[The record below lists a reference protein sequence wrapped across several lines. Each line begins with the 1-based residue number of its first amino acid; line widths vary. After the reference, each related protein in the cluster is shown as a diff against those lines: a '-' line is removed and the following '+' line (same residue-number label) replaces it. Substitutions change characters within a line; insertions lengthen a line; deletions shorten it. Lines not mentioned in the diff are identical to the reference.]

1 MPYISRRFAILLS
14 ALCLG
19 ASAAALHA
27 QTYPAKPVRIIVPF
41 AAGSTIDIF
50 GRIIAPKL
58 TEALG
63 QQVIVENRAGAG
75 GAIGLDVT
83 AKAPKDGYTLAIG
96 ASGPLAIN
104 PGLDP
109 RLPWDPVRDFAPVT
123 QIASGPLVIVTHPA
137 VPAKSLKE
145 LIALSKARPGKLNY
159 GSPGIGTSNHLA
171 GELLNIAAGINLIHV
186 PYKGNAEALTDL
198 LGGQIDMVP
207 TGIAPALSHVRA
219 GKLRAIVVT
228 GSRRSPIM
236 PDLPTVGESGL
247 PGAEVNVWYGMV
259 APAGT
264 PPEIINRLNAELV
277 KIMKSPEISERF
289 ASQGA
294 QPVTNTPDEFGK
306 LIRADVAKWA
316 KVIKQSG
323 IKLE

>member
-1 MPYISRRFAILLS
+1 MKTIARSLLLTL
-14 ALCLG
+14 ALAG
-19 ASAAALHA
+19 IAHA
-27 QTYPAKPVRIIVPF
+27 QPYPSKPVRIIVPF
-41 AAGSTIDIF
+41 GAGSTIDIF
-50 GRIIAPKL
+50 GRTIAPKL

-145 LIALSKARPGKLNY
+145 LIVLSKARPGKLSY

-207 TGIAPALSHVRA
+207 TGIAPALPHVQA
-219 GKLRAIVVT
+219 GKLRAIAVT

-259 APAGT
+259 APVGT
-264 PPEIINRLNAELV
+264 PPEIIKRLNAELV

-306 LIRADVAKWA
+306 LIREDVARWA
-316 KVIKQSG
+316 RVIKQRG

>member
-1 MPYISRRFAILLS
+1 MKSIVRPLLLILVL
-14 ALCLG
+14 AG
-19 ASAAALHA
+19 IAHA
-27 QTYPAKPVRIIVPF
+27 QPYPSKPVRIIVPF
-41 AAGSTIDIF
+41 GAGSTIDIF

-58 TEALG
+58 TEAFG

-123 QIASGPLVIVTHPA
+123 QIAAGPLVIVTHPA
-137 VPAKSLKE
+137 VPAKNLKE
-145 LIALSKARPGKLNY
+145 LIALAKARPGKLNY

-171 GELLNIAAGINLIHV
+171 GELLNIAAGINLSHV

-198 LGGQIDMVP
+198 MGGQIDLVP
-207 TGIAPALSHVRA
+207 TGIAPALSLVQA
-219 GKLRAIVVT
+219 GKLRAIAVT

-247 PGAEVNVWYGMV
+247 PGAEVNVWYGVV
-259 APAGT
+259 APVGT
-264 PPEIINRLNAELV
+264 PSQIINRLNAELV

-294 QPVTNTPDEFGK
+294 QPVTNMPDEFGK

-316 KVIKQSG
+316 KVIKQRG
-323 IKLE
+323 IRLE